1 MISVVMPVFNKE
13 KYVHNIL
20 KDLQKQTF
28 QNFECIIVDD
38 GSTDRS
44 GIICDEV
51 GLIDERF
58 QVIHIKNA
66 GVSYARNVGL
76 IEEIILHLLMQMIDW
91 NLII

>member
-66 GVSYARNVGL
+66 GVSYARNVG
-76 IEEIILHLLMQMIDW
+76 
-91 NLII
+91 

>member
-51 GLIDERF
+51 GLID
-58 QVIHIKNA
+58 
-66 GVSYARNVGL
+66 
-76 IEEIILHLLMQMIDW
+76 
-91 NLII
+91 